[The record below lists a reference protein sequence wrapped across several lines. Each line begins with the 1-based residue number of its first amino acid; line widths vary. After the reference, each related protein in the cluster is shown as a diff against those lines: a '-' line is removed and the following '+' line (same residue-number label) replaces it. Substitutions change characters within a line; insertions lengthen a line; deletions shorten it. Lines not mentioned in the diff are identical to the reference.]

1 MSLGNENQTDGEM
14 VMYIR
19 GLSRRNFLVIWLIVK
34 NKFNFRVELRS
45 SETFTALS

>member
-1 MSLGNENQTDGEM
+1 MSFGNESQTDGGM

-45 SETFTALS
+45 SESFTALS